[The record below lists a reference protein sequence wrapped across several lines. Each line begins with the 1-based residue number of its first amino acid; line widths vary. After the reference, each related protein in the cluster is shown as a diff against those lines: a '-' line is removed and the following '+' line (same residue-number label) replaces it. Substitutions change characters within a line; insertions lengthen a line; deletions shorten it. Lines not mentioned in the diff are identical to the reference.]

1 MKILEL
7 FSGYGSQALALK
19 NLGIDFTSDI
29 SEIDK
34 YAIQAYNQLHGET
47 YNWGDITKID
57 ESKLPYYDLITYS
70 SPCFTEDTLVLT
82 ENRGFQKI
90 TDIQIGEKVVTHD
103 GNYKS
108 VEKVINNG
116 EKKTIKVYGMGIDE
130 IHTTPNHLFYVRVR
144 NHAWDKSSHSSIR
157 TFSNPTWKQAH
168 ALKRSDYLGVPVNN
182 KSELPIWD
190 GITFTR
196 SDGRKGRHKN
206 QLSEYLA
213 NKNFWWLIGRYIAD
227 GWVRTNSGIVLACG
241 KSKFNEMKNKCD
253 SLGIKYHVVED
264 RTALKFRYALKE
276 LELFVKPFGKY
287 AYGKRIPSFVM
298 NLPINLLESFL
309 DGYMSGDGCFIGGR
323 YKCTSV
329 SRELI
334 YGIAQCVAKVY
345 KQPYSIYKTIR
356 PKKTTIEGRLVSQ
369 RDTYQLCFKKNKCIQ
384 DKAFYENGFLWF
396 PVNRIEESN
405 IENVYDL
412 TISENHS
419 FTVQGTVVHNC
430 QDFST
435 AGLNKGGDLG
445 SGTRSSLLWECERI
459 IRAVKPQYLLMENVK
474 NLVGKKHR
482 HNFDRWLETLEYL
495 GYNNYWQV
503 LNAKDYGVP
512 QNRERVFVVSIRK
525 DVDTKGYKFP
535 LPIPLEKRLKDMLE
549 DNVNEKYYLSD
560 DKVANFAMQIK
571 ERDIS
576 NTIRCGGGG
585 SLDGKH
591 TWDIVVEPL
600 CAASRGRNPE
610 NPSDRT
616 AGIPTK
622 QRLEINYTGCTNTL
636 TSVQKDNYIVEPKV
650 IQVGNI
656 VSTGNWDNPQR
667 GRIYSSKG
675 CCPALNTMQGGGL
688 EPKILEEKCKNDRNK
703 TIRTLLRILWKEIR
717 EKKIWEQIGRLQCFS
732 EKEILQQG
740 MHEKVLS
747 EKGQEQTD
755 IFKCPHNSEKYKCII
770 IENNFLRDMW
780 LSIKFRRSSQRWGLS
795 EQQFRE
801 FTSSL
806 QKLSYEAT
814 PKKEKL
820 YYMWKTD
827 ESFRLLRETLSEI
840 QKIWQSSNIKPQ
852 EGYRIRKL
860 TVRECFRLMG
870 VKDEQFD
877 RLSGI
882 SNSQLYKL
890 AGNSIVVNVLE
901 AIFRNLFIE
910 TNIEKKG
917 QLDLF

>member
-19 NLGIDFTSDI
+19 NLGVDFTSDI

-264 RTALKFRYALKE
+264 RTALKFRYVLKE

-503 LNAKDYGVP
+503 LNAKDYGIP
-512 QNRERVFVVSIRK
+512 QNRERVFVISIRK

-535 LPIPLEKRLKDMLE
+535 SSVPLQKRLKDMLE
-549 DNVNEKYYLSD
+549 PCVDEKYYLSA
-560 DKVANFAMQIK
+560 DKVEKLTTQIK
-571 ERDIS
+571 EKEIS
-576 NTIRCGGGG
+576 NTIRCGGRS

-591 TWDIVVEPL
+591 TWDIIAETFIVDDTQGFDGVR
-600 CAASRGRNPE
+600 CYNNYS
-610 NPSDRT
+610 
-616 AGIPTK
+616 PTLRSERSGLK
-622 QRLEINYTGCTNTL
+622 IL
-636 TSVQKDNYIVEPKV
+636 EPKV
-650 IQVGNI
+650 IQIGNI

-667 GRIYSSKG
+667 GRIYSYEG
-675 CCPALNTMQGGGL
+675 CSPALNCVGGGGL
-688 EPKILEEKCKNDRNK
+688 EPKILEE
-703 TIRTLLRILWKEIR
+703 
-717 EKKIWEQIGRLQCFS
+717 
-732 EKEILQQG
+732 
-740 MHEKVLS
+740 
-747 EKGQEQTD
+747 
-755 IFKCPHNSEKYKCII
+755 
-770 IENNFLRDMW
+770 
-780 LSIKFRRSSQRWGLS
+780 
-795 EQQFRE
+795 
-801 FTSSL
+801 
-806 QKLSYEAT
+806 
-814 PKKEKL
+814 
-820 YYMWKTD
+820 
-827 ESFRLLRETLSEI
+827 
-840 QKIWQSSNIKPQ
+840 NIKN
-852 EGYRIRKL
+852 YRIRKL
-860 TVRECFRLMG
+860 TARECFRLMG

-910 TNIEKKG
+910 TNIEKTG

>member
-19 NLGIDFTSDI
+19 NLGVDFTSDI

-503 LNAKDYGVP
+503 LNAKDYGIP

-535 LPIPLEKRLKDMLE
+535 SPIPLKLRLKDMLE
-549 DNVNEKYYLSD
+549 PVVDEKYYLSA
-560 DKVANFAMQIK
+560 DKVEKFANALNKKIENQDVSYCIDANYWKGTTPQQFLNKNRRQLVR
-571 ERDIS
+571 EVS
-576 NTIRCGGGG
+576 NTIRCGGG

-591 TWDIVVEPL
+591 TWDIV
-600 CAASRGRNPE
+600 
-610 NPSDRT
+610 
-616 AGIPTK
+616 
-622 QRLEINYTGCTNTL
+622 
-636 TSVQKDNYIVEPKV
+636 VEPKV

-667 GRIYSSKG
+667 GRIDSPSG
-675 CCPALNTMQGGGL
+675 CSPALNTCQGGGL
-688 EPKILEEKCKNDRNK
+688 EPKILEEGVGLNP
-703 TIRTLLRILWKEIR
+703 LLRKLEFNGFKENCPSLR
-717 EKKIWEQIGRLQCFS
+717 A
-732 EKEILQQG
+732 
-740 MHEKVLS
+740 
-747 EKGQEQTD
+747 TD
-755 IFKCPHNSEKYKCII
+755 YKCPHCYSDG
-770 IENNFLRDMW
+770 FH
-780 LSIKFRRSSQRWGLS
+780 
-795 EQQFRE
+795 
-801 FTSSL
+801 
-806 QKLSYEAT
+806 
-814 PKKEKL
+814 
-820 YYMWKTD
+820 
-827 ESFRLLRETLSEI
+827 
-840 QKIWQSSNIKPQ
+840 
-852 EGYRIRKL
+852 IRKL
-860 TVRECFRLMG
+860 TPRECWRLMG

-910 TNIEKKG
+910 TNIEKTG